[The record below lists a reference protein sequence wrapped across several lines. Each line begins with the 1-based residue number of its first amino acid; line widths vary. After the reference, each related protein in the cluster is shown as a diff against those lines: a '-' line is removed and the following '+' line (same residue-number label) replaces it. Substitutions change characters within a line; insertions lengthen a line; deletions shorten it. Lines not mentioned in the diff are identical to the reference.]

1 MGEISA
7 RLSFPEREPAGLTL
21 IEIIITT
28 TLLGMILL
36 FLFTIYP
43 NAVMAIRSGEH
54 RLKAANIA
62 QSMLEKK
69 MAVPFYDIDT
79 PLTEKNMTGE
89 DGTAYALSYETLPI
103 PDTNTQRIRKIRVT
117 VTWEEHNSRQ
127 CSIFKEY
134 DVCDIRH

>member
-1 MGEISA
+1 MGRVRAGISFLK
-7 RLSFPEREPAGLTL
+7 RGSAGLTL
-21 IEIIITT
+21 IEMIITT

-79 PLTEKNMTGE
+79 PLTEKNVTGE
-89 DGTAYALSYETLPI
+89 DGTAYALSCETLPI
-103 PDTNTQRIRKIRVT
+103 PDTNTQRIRRIKVT
-117 VTWEEHNSRQ
+117 VTWEEQRRQ